1 MFISPLRS
9 LQELKELD
17 FFLISDRS
25 LSVSVSFFADS
36 FHGSVMVL
44 ICEIECS
51 RSTNCYVSVKGE
63 SVHVFVYVLMHTQ
76 VPVIAEQPEGISPW

>member
-1 MFISPLRS
+1 MPPLVKKHTGDVPEVVFISPLRS
-9 LQELKELD
+9 PQELKELE

-44 ICEIECS
+44 ICETERS
-51 RSTNCYVSVKGE
+51 RSTNCD
-63 SVHVFVYVLMHTQ
+63 T
-76 VPVIAEQPEGISPW
+76 